1 MGLQM
6 LSEIEVKKKSPGL
19 VFAMRKQLLLRP
31 EPRLI
36 LLESW
41 EYVLVAAGQGIRI

>member
-1 MGLQM
+1 M
-6 LSEIEVKKKSPGL
+6 LSEIEAKKKSLGFM
-19 VFAMRKQLLLRP
+19 FAMRKQPLLQP

-41 EYVLVAAGQGIRI
+41 RYVRAAADQGIHI

>member
-1 MGLQM
+1 MVLQM
-6 LSEIEVKKKSPGL
+6 LSEIEAKKKSPGFT
-19 VFAMRKQLLLRP
+19 FAMRKQLRLQP

-41 EYVLVAAGQGIRI
+41 PYVRAAAGQGIRI

>member
-1 MGLQM
+1 MALQM
-6 LSEIEVKKKSPGL
+6 PSEIEAKKKSPGFI
-19 VFAMRKQLLLRP
+19 FAMKKQLLLQP

-41 EYVLVAAGQGIRI
+41 QYVRAAAGQGICI

>member
-6 LSEIEVKKKSPGL
+6 LSEIKAEKKSPGFM
-19 VFAMRKQLLLRP
+19 FAMRKQQLLQP

-41 EYVLVAAGQGIRI
+41 GYVLVAAGQGIRI

>member
-6 LSEIEVKKKSPGL
+6 LSEIEVKKKSLGSL
-19 VFAMRKQLLLRP
+19 FAMRKQLLSQP
-31 EPRLI
+31 ERRLI

-41 EYVLVAAGQGIRI
+41 RYVRAVAGQGIHT

>member
-6 LSEIEVKKKSPGL
+6 LSEIEAKKKSPGL
-19 VFAMRKQLLLRP
+19 VFAMRKQLLLQP

-36 LLESW
+36 LLESSL
-41 EYVLVAAGQGIRI
+41 YVRAAAGQGIRI

>member
-6 LSEIEVKKKSPGL
+6 LSEIEVKKKSPGFMF
-19 VFAMRKQLLLRP
+19 VMRKQLLLQP

-41 EYVLVAAGQGIRI
+41 RYVRAAAGQGIRI

>member
-6 LSEIEVKKKSPGL
+6 LSEIEAKKKYHGFM
-19 VFAMRKQLLLRP
+19 FAMRKQLLLQP

-41 EYVLVAAGQGIRI
+41 LYVRAAADQGIRI